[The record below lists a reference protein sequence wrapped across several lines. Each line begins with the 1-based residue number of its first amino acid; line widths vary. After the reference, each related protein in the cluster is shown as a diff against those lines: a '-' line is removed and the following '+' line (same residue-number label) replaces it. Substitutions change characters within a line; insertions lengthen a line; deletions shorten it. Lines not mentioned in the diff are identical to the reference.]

1 MFSSMVMKV
10 DEVVTGTLD
19 HLKVEV
25 CEGEAL
31 VVTNLRFEVL
41 IIEPCELTAVIFEL
55 VSNER
60 VLGEIGPDRLMPCE
74 PPV

>member
-1 MFSSMVMKV
+1 M

-19 HLKVEV
+19 HLRVGA
-25 CEGEAL
+25 CGEAL
-31 VVTNLRFEVL
+31 VVTSLKFEVL
-41 IIEPCELTAVIFEL
+41 IMEPQELTAAIFEL

-60 VLGEIGPDRLMPCE
+60 VLGEIGPDRLMPCVE